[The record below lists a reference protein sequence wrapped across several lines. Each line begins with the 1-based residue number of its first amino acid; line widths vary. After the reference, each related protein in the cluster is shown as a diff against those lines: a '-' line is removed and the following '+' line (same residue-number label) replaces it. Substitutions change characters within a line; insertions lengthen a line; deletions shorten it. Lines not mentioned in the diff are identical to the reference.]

1 MYNSSGTPI
10 TSAPTHYIGVGET
23 KTIVGSGLKI
33 QFYANTTPLVV
44 RAYNN
49 NINHTSSNTSVVTI
63 TAKGKAKGIAEGN
76 AVITAKVTYSSQSL
90 TTTYNI
96 GVIAVPSGKYFFEN
110 RTTEKYLQIDDG
122 ETNTVGAVMEQ
133 WAFDGGD
140 DQKWVVTSL
149 NNGYYKIV
157 SSETGYALSVPSGS
171 ETAENVSLV
180 QQAYTGAT
188 RQQWK
193 ITETANGSYK
203 IKARSSESYTEKDL
217 VMDVQ
222 YSLLYQHDNGID
234 VQQRAYL
241 DNNSYMDEW
250 HIVTH
255 ENNPYKL
262 LALNE
267 DGKDRDAYFS
277 TVSGHIQANM
287 SFNILTDY
295 FTTFN
300 NKQRMI
306 ESL

>member
-1 MYNSSGTPI
+1 M
-10 TSAPTHYIGVGET
+10 
-23 KTIVGSGLKI
+23 
-33 QFYANTTPLVV
+33 
-44 RAYNN
+44 
-49 NINHTSSNTSVVTI
+49 
-63 TAKGKAKGIAEGN
+63 
-76 AVITAKVTYSSQSL
+76 
-90 TTTYNI
+90 
-96 GVIAVPSGKYFFEN
+96 
-110 RTTEKYLQIDDG
+110 
-122 ETNTVGAVMEQ
+122 
-133 WAFDGGD
+133 
-140 DQKWVVTSL
+140 
-149 NNGYYKIV
+149 
-157 SSETGYALSVPSGS
+157 PSGS

-217 VMDVQ
+217 VMDIQ
-222 YSLLYQHDNGID
+222 YSLLYQNDNGID
-234 VQQRAYL
+234 IQQRAYL
-241 DNNSYMDEW
+241 DNDSYMDEW

-277 TVSGHIQANM
+277 TVSGYIQAHM

-295 FTTFN
+295 FTTLY

-306 ESL
+306 ESLYSNEVFIIHTHGDKTGFMIDNWSEYQILIRKKHRVSGSSIK